1 MLQKVE
7 KKKLIYCISNKIF
20 NFNIYLELQK
30 EEKADVNTK
39 DHSSKPA
46 NDVNKVV
53 VIPLPEPGA
62 FLNMV
67 GAAIITS
74 EHSILLYN
82 VVRFFLFVV

>member
-1 MLQKVE
+1 M
-7 KKKLIYCISNKIF
+7 
-20 NFNIYLELQK
+20 
-30 EEKADVNTK
+30 NTK
-39 DHSSKPA
+39 DQSSKPGNA
-46 NDVNKVV
+46 VNKVV

-82 VVRFFLFVV
+82 VVSFFLFVV